1 MSEDTM
7 IIEILSDG
15 TIKTTIEGHVSP
27 ANHASAEA
35 FLRDQAR
42 MAGGA
47 VNSRRL
53 NSKHTH
59 KAKHEHHL
67 KTD

>member
-7 IIEILSDG
+7 IIEILPDG
-15 TIKTTIEGHVSP
+15 AIKTTIEGHVSP

-35 FLRDQAR
+35 FLREQAR

-47 VNSRRL
+47 VSSRRL

-59 KAKHEHHL
+59 RAKHEHHH
-67 KTD
+67 KNE